1 MSTAEA
7 PGAIKVLLAE
17 ESPHV
22 VAEGLSLITDFE
34 LEVSL
39 ELINILGDLRIG
51 LTFLMTLIFDIVVQL
66 FGHGVVK
73 REFLVCSEDVSNKT
87 QAEGEV
93 GTESL
98 ESVSYGFTSRF
109 RSLSSTVLLESHGK
123 VRVLWIDILSNLN
136 GR

>member
-1 MSTAEA
+1 MSTTKA

-22 VAEGLSLITDFE
+22 VAEGLSLVTDFE

-51 LTFLMTLIFDIVVQL
+51 LAFLMLLIIDIVVQL
-66 FGHGVVK
+66 FSHGIVK

-87 QAEGEV
+87 QAKGEV
-93 GTESL
+93 GTKSL
-98 ESVSYGFTSRF
+98 ESVSNGLTSRLC
-109 RSLSSTVLLESHGK
+109 SLCSAGLLEAHGK
-123 VRVLWIDILSNLN
+123 VRVLGVDILGNLDSS
-136 GR
+136 